1 MQHPRG
7 KQKQAMEY
15 TGIAYATDFIKT
27 SLPAVD
33 RSFSI
38 HPLSFSETLSRKYLK
53 VMFLDCPTSVGI
65 HNFLSLSDS
74 F

>member
-15 TGIAYATDFIKT
+15 TGIAYATDFIRT

-33 RSFSI
+33 NSSI
-38 HPLSFSETLSRKYLK
+38 HPLSFSPTLSCKYLK
-53 VMFLDCPTSVGI
+53 VLFLDFPTSVGI
-65 HNFLSLSDS
+65 HNFLSLSGS